1 MIQRIAQAHGKS
13 PAQICLR
20 WSVQRGTAVIPKST
34 SPEHIAQ
41 NADIFSFELSE
52 GNMADL
58 TKLDRRLRYVDPY
71 EWWKIPY
78 FD

>member
-1 MIQRIAQAHGKS
+1 M
-13 PAQICLR
+13 
-20 WSVQRGTAVIPKST
+20 IPKST